1 MHLIKCQ
8 ASFKCC
14 NDSNGFCRKFYI
26 LYQDEVA
33 SACWK
38 TNVALVTVMIWFQK
52 ESVSMKIVS
61 DNKHHD
67 KRAVVSYS
75 FTVFTYVKEMFGE
88 SIQNI
93 NIWTDM
99 AHLVNLRISLS
110 LATLVIRIL
119 SCFFIIIIQHGIIQ
133 LQVMERGG
141 FRWSRRHHKM
151 IAYEGNHV
159 WYCRA
164 VI

>member
-1 MHLIKCQ
+1 MDF
-8 ASFKCC
+8 AE
-14 NDSNGFCRKFYI
+14 NYTY

-33 SACWK
+33 STRWK
-38 TNVALVTVMIWFQK
+38 TNSVTLVTVMILFQK
-52 ESVSMKIVS
+52 ESISMVIVS

-67 KRAVVSYS
+67 KRTVVPYL
-75 FTVFTYVKEMFGE
+75 FTVFNYVKEMFRE
-88 SIQNI
+88 NIQNI

-99 AHLVNLRISLS
+99 AHLVNLKISLS

-151 IAYEGNHV
+151 IAYKGNHV

>member
-1 MHLIKCQ
+1 MHLSKCQ
-8 ASFKCC
+8 ASFKYC

-26 LYQDEVA
+26 LYQDEGA

-52 ESVSMKIVS
+52 ESVSMIIVS

-67 KRAVVSYS
+67 KRAVVPYS
-75 FTVFTYVKEMFGE
+75 FTVFSSVKEMFGE
-88 SIQNI
+88 NVQNI
-93 NIWTDM
+93 NIWTDT
-99 AHLVNLRISLS
+99 VNLKISLS
-110 LATLVIRIL
+110 LVALVIRFL
-119 SCFFIIIIQHGIIQ
+119 SCFFIIMIQHGIIQ

-151 IAYEGNHV
+151 ITYEGNHV
-159 WYCRA
+159 LYCRA